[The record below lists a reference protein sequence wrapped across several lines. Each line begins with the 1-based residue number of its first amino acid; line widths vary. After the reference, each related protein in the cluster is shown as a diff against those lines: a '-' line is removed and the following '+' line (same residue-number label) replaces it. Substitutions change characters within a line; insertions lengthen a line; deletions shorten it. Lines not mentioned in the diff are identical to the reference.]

1 MFISVIDTTERVSS
15 FLPSPKLREKE
26 RKKRKEKKGTLHR
39 DFHLS
44 FSLETEYLSRSDV
57 WKTLYT
63 VSSASLPTGN
73 VSKH

>member
-15 FLPSPKLREKE
+15 FLPSPKLRKKE
-26 RKKRKEKKGTLHR
+26 RKEKKGTLHQ

-44 FSLETEYLSRSDV
+44 SSLETEYLSRSDV